1 MTESSTNRSINSS
14 SNSIRIL
21 DIKYG
26 TSVDGTGLRTSIYC
40 AGCEHH
46 CTGCH
51 NPQSWSETAG
61 ESICIEELFR
71 LVVDADMNVTF
82 TGGDPMLHPEGF
94 IELATMIKENT
105 NKNIWCY
112 TGYKFEELMLHPLR
126 RKLVELCDVIVDGR
140 YEEEKRDLSLHFRG
154 SANQR
159 IIDVKESLEKKNV
172 CLLGIHSL
180 SI

>member
-1 MTESSTNRSINSS
+1 MTGSST
-14 SNSIRIL
+14 NSIRIL

-26 TSVDGTGLRTSIYC
+26 TSVDGTGLRTSLYC

-46 CTGCH
+46 CAGCH

-61 ESICIEELFR
+61 ESISVEELFK
-71 LVVDADMNVTF
+71 LIVDADMNVTF

-94 IELATMIKENT
+94 IKLAGMIKEKT
-105 NKNIWCY
+105 NKTIWCY
-112 TGYKFEELMLHPLR
+112 TGYRFEELLADPKR
-126 RKLVELCDVIVDGR
+126 RMLVELCDVIVDGR
-140 YEEEKRDLSLHFRG
+140 YEEDKRDLSLHFRG
-154 SANQR
+154 SWNQR

-172 CLLGIHSL
+172 CLLGIHSF